1 MAQKI
6 SPKSY
11 RLGISENWDSRW
23 FDLKNTKKLL
33 EEDYKIRRFV
43 LKQAKAAK
51 IENIEIE
58 RKAKD
63 IKVIIKT
70 ARPGLLIG
78 RQGIGIENL
87 SAGLK
92 KLLKTNNKINIVV
105 EEVKHPESSASI
117 VAQNIAED
125 IEKRISYRR
134 VLKQHLSKIIQ
145 HKEVLGAKVM
155 ASGRLD
161 GIEIARDEWLKEGR
175 LPLSTLRANIEY
187 GFSEAHCTYGVV
199 GIKVWIYKGEYQ
211 KETNFERSEK
221 QGSTDRRE
229 TGSYI

>member
-11 RLGISENWDSRW
+11 RLGITENWDSRW

-43 LKQAKAAK
+43 LKQTQAAK

-78 RQGIGIENL
+78 RQGIGIETL
-87 SAGLK
+87 SVGLK

-161 GIEIARDEWLKEGR
+161 GIEIARDQWLKEGR
-175 LPLSTLRANIEY
+175 LPLTTLRANIDY
-187 GFSEAHCTYGVV
+187 GFREAHCTYGVV

-211 KETNFERSEK
+211 KETN
-221 QGSTDRRE
+221 
-229 TGSYI
+229 

>member
-6 SPKSY
+6 NPKSY
-11 RLGISENWDSRW
+11 RLGITENWNSRW

-43 LKQAKAAK
+43 LKQTQAAK

-78 RQGIGIENL
+78 RQGIGIETL
-87 SAGLK
+87 SVGLK

-161 GIEIARDEWLKEGR
+161 GIEIARDEWLKEGK
-175 LPLSTLRANIEY
+175 LPL
-187 GFSEAHCTYGVV
+187 
-199 GIKVWIYKGEYQ
+199 
-211 KETNFERSEK
+211 
-221 QGSTDRRE
+221 
-229 TGSYI
+229 

>member
-11 RLGISENWDSRW
+11 RLGITENWDSRW

-43 LKQAKAAK
+43 LKQTQAAK

-78 RQGIGIENL
+78 RQGIGIETL
-87 SAGLK
+87 SVGLK

-161 GIEIARDEWLKEGR
+161 GIKIARDEWLKEGK
-175 LPLSTLRANIEY
+175 LPLSTLRANIDY

-211 KETNFERSEK
+211 KETN
-221 QGSTDRRE
+221 
-229 TGSYI
+229 

>member
-1 MAQKI
+1 MAQI
-6 SPKSY
+6 INPKSY
-11 RLGISENWDSRW
+11 RLGITENWNSRW

-161 GIEIARDEWLKEGR
+161 GIEIARDEWLKEGK
-175 LPLSTLRANIEY
+175 LPLSTLRANIDY

-211 KETNFERSEK
+211 KETN
-221 QGSTDRRE
+221 
-229 TGSYI
+229 

>member
-11 RLGISENWDSRW
+11 RLGITENWDSRW

-43 LKQAKAAK
+43 LKQTQAAK

-78 RQGIGIENL
+78 RQGIGIETL
-87 SAGLK
+87 SVGLK

-161 GIEIARDEWLKEGR
+161 GIEIARDQWLKEGK
-175 LPLSTLRANIEY
+175 LPLTTLRANIDY

-211 KETNFERSEK
+211 KETN
-221 QGSTDRRE
+221 
-229 TGSYI
+229 

>member
-43 LKQAKAAK
+43 LKQAKTAK

-161 GIEIARDEWLKEGR
+161 GIEIARDQWLKEGR
-175 LPLSTLRANIEY
+175 LPLTTLRANIDY

-211 KETNFERSEK
+211 KETN
-221 QGSTDRRE
+221 
-229 TGSYI
+229 

>member
-6 SPKSY
+6 NPKSY
-11 RLGISENWDSRW
+11 RLGITENWSSRW
-23 FDLKNTKKLL
+23 LDLKNTKKLL
-33 EEDYKIRRFV
+33 EEDYKISRFV
-43 LKQAKAAK
+43 SKQTKAAK

-63 IKVIIKT
+63 TKIIIKT

-78 RQGIGIENL
+78 RQGIGIESL

-92 KLLKTNNKINIVV
+92 KLLKTDNKINIVV
-105 EEVKHPESSASI
+105 EEVKHPEISASI

-161 GIEIARDEWLKEGR
+161 GIEIARDEWLKEGK
-175 LPLSTLRANIEY
+175 LPLSTLRANIDY

-199 GIKVWIYKGEYQ
+199 GIKVWIYKGEYH
-211 KETNFERSEK
+211 KETN
-221 QGSTDRRE
+221 
-229 TGSYI
+229 

>member
-6 SPKSY
+6 NPKSY
-11 RLGISENWDSRW
+11 RLGISENWNSRW
-23 FDLKNTKKLL
+23 FDLKNTKIFL

-43 LKQAKAAK
+43 SKQAKVAK

-161 GIEIARDEWLKEGR
+161 GKEIARDEWLKEGK

-187 GFSEAHCTYGVV
+187 GFSEAHCTYGIV

-211 KETNFERSEK
+211 KETN
-221 QGSTDRRE
+221 
-229 TGSYI
+229 

>member
-6 SPKSY
+6 NPKSY
-11 RLGISENWDSRW
+11 RLGITENWNSRW

-43 LKQAKAAK
+43 LKQTQAAK

-78 RQGIGIENL
+78 RQGIGIETL
-87 SAGLK
+87 SVGLK

-161 GIEIARDEWLKEGR
+161 GIEIARDQWLKEGR
-175 LPLSTLRANIEY
+175 LPLTTLRANIDY

-211 KETNFERSEK
+211 KETN
-221 QGSTDRRE
+221 
-229 TGSYI
+229 

>member
-6 SPKSY
+6 NPKSY

-23 FDLKNTKKLL
+23 FDLKNTKKFL
-33 EEDYKIRRFV
+33 EEDYRIRRFV
-43 LKQAKAAK
+43 LKQTKAAK

-161 GIEIARDEWLKEGR
+161 GKEIARDEWLKEGK
-175 LPLSTLRANIEY
+175 LPLSTFRANIDY

-199 GIKVWIYKGEYQ
+199 GIKVWIYKGGYQ
-211 KETNFERSEK
+211 KEAKT
-221 QGSTDRRE
+221 
-229 TGSYI
+229 

>member
-11 RLGISENWDSRW
+11 RLGITENWDSRW

-43 LKQAKAAK
+43 LKQTQAAK

-78 RQGIGIENL
+78 RQGIGIETL
-87 SAGLK
+87 SVGLK

-161 GIEIARDEWLKEGR
+161 GIEIARDQWLKEGR
-175 LPLSTLRANIEY
+175 LPLTTLRANIDY

-211 KETNFERSEK
+211 KETN
-221 QGSTDRRE
+221 
-229 TGSYI
+229 

>member
-6 SPKSY
+6 NPKSY
-11 RLGISENWDSRW
+11 RLGISEDWSSHW
-23 FDLKNTKKLL
+23 FDMKNAKKFL
-33 EEDYKIRRFV
+33 EEDYRITQFISQK
-43 LKQAKAAK
+43 AKAAK

-63 IKVIIKT
+63 TKIIIKA

-78 RQGIGIENL
+78 RQGSGIEDLNK
-87 SAGLK
+87 GLK
-92 KLLKTNNKINIVV
+92 KLLKTNNKINIAI
-105 EEVKHPESSASI
+105 EEVKHPEISAPI

-125 IEKRISYRR
+125 IEKRIPYRR
-134 VLKQHLSKIIQ
+134 ALKQHLSKIMQ

-161 GIEIARDEWLKEGR
+161 GIEIARDEWLKEGK
-175 LPLSTLRANIEY
+175 LPLSTLRANIDY
-187 GFSEAHCTYGVV
+187 GFTEAHCTYGTV

-211 KETNFERSEK
+211 TSSQNPNKESVN
-221 QGSTDRRE
+221 
-229 TGSYI
+229 

>member
-11 RLGISENWDSRW
+11 RLGITENWDSRW

-43 LKQAKAAK
+43 LKQTQAAK

-78 RQGIGIENL
+78 RQGIGIETL
-87 SAGLK
+87 SVGLK

-125 IEKRISYRR
+125 IEKRIYYRR

-161 GIEIARDEWLKEGR
+161 GIEIARDQWLKEGR
-175 LPLSTLRANIEY
+175 LPLTTLRANIDY

-211 KETNFERSEK
+211 KETN
-221 QGSTDRRE
+221 
-229 TGSYI
+229 

>member
-6 SPKSY
+6 NPKSY
-11 RLGISENWDSRW
+11 RLGISENWNSRW
-23 FDLKNTKKLL
+23 FDLKNTKIFL

-43 LKQAKAAK
+43 SKQAKVAK

-63 IKVIIKT
+63 TKVIIKT

-161 GIEIARDEWLKEGR
+161 GKEIARDEWLKEGK

-187 GFSEAHCTYGVV
+187 GFSEAHCTYGIV

-211 KETNFERSEK
+211 KETN
-221 QGSTDRRE
+221 
-229 TGSYI
+229 

>member
-6 SPKSY
+6 NPKSY
-11 RLGISENWDSRW
+11 RLGISENWNSRW

-78 RQGIGIENL
+78 RQGIGIESL

-92 KLLKTNNKINIVV
+92 KLLKTNSKINIVV

-117 VAQNIAED
+117 VAQNIVED

-161 GIEIARDEWLKEGR
+161 GIEIAREEWLKEGK
-175 LPLSTLRANIEY
+175 LPLSTLRANIDY

-211 KETNFERSEK
+211 KETN
-221 QGSTDRRE
+221 
-229 TGSYI
+229 

>member
-6 SPKSY
+6 NPKSY

-23 FDLKNTKKLL
+23 FDLKNTKKFL
-33 EEDYKIRRFV
+33 EEDYRIRRFV
-43 LKQAKAAK
+43 LKQTKAAK

-63 IKVIIKT
+63 TKVIIKT

-117 VAQNIAED
+117 VAQNITED

-161 GIEIARDEWLKEGR
+161 GKEIARDEWLKEGK

-211 KETNFERSEK
+211 KETN
-221 QGSTDRRE
+221 
-229 TGSYI
+229 